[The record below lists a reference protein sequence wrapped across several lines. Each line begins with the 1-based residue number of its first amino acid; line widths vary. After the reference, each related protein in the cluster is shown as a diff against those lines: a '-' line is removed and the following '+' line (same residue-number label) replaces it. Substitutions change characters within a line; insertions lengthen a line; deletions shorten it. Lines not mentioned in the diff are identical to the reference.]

1 MCYYRYNGLGS
12 IYIGGKKIISFNK
25 VYIMFKGYS
34 SLENH
39 YNGKFIERIR
49 NNALDGGEW
58 VAREKIHGTN
68 FSFIVSRDSV
78 TCAKRTGIINDG
90 EDFFGYAIVQA
101 KYRDSLLALQKSI
114 TGAVISY
121 QVFGEFAGGG
131 IQKGVDYGDKDFYV
145 FDILVNTEGGTS
157 YIDDYM
163 MEGICNTLG
172 FKMAP
177 LLGRGKFDELSKLP
191 NDLLSVVK
199 EYNACLTEPNSLA
212 HVNRCVFKAV
222 PAQENQ
228 TPAEGYVLKP
238 CYPKFLPN
246 GSRVAIKCK
255 NSRFSEKAKSDK
267 PIKPK
272 AVLTE
277 VDTEVLNKLAEFAT
291 LNRVGNVIS
300 KIGEVSTKDFGKVM
314 GLTVKDIFEEAER
327 EDIGL
332 HQADQPDV
340 VKKELITVVQNVL
353 RPAWIELVSQ

>member
-1 MCYYRYNGLGS
+1 
-12 IYIGGKKIISFNK
+12 
-25 VYIMFKGYS
+25 MFKGYS

-39 YNGKFIERIR
+39 HNGKFIERIR

-68 FSFIVSRDSV
+68 FSFIVSRDAV
-78 TCAKRTGIINDG
+78 TCAKRSGIIHDG

-101 KYRDSLLALQKSI
+101 RYRDSLLELQKAI
-114 TGAVISY
+114 TGAVTSY

-145 FDILVNTEGGTS
+145 FDILVTTESGES
-157 YIDDYM
+157 AYVDDYM
-163 MEGICNTLG
+163 MEGLCNTFG

-177 LLGRGKFDELSKLP
+177 LLGRGKFDDLIQLP
-191 NDLLSVVK
+191 NMLDVVVNDYNELAKNEGISVANK
-199 EYNACLTEPNSLA
+199 
-212 HVNRCVFKAV
+212 HVWKAV
-222 PAQENQ
+222 VAEDNI
-228 TPAEGYVLKP
+228 AEGYVLKP

-255 NSRFSEKAKSDK
+255 NSKFSEKAKSDK
-267 PIKPK
+267 PVKPK

-300 KIGEVSTKDFGKVM
+300 KIGEISTKDFGKVM

-340 VKKELITVVQNVL
+340 VKKELISIVQNVL